1 MSMYKSEKLSDYY
14 QLPESADKKMCLR
27 HSNIRKFRAA
37 PLALA
42 AIGLVVSLCTTQV
55 ANATENPDVPVKPV
69 KLLVASSDNSG
80 VQRTFFGRVSAKQ
93 TVDLAF
99 QVGGQIVE
107 FPAVEGAVLAAGALV
122 ASFDLEPFELAL
134 DRAKASREQAKRS
147 LERLEQLQGNTS
159 RAQVDDARTT
169 LTIADIAVRDAQY
182 ALDRATLQTPFEA
195 VVASR
200 SLANF
205 STVAAGTPIVRLHDL
220 SELRIEID
228 VPEIL
233 FQQIGEN
240 PNVELVAR
248 FPASDEVFALEFRE
262 LNAEA
267 SRIGQTFTVT
277 LGMEPPD
284 DLLLLPGAS
293 VSVQAT
299 LMDQA
304 IGITVPA
311 TAIKKQADG
320 SVSVMRFD
328 ESGEQARLLETPIK
342 IEVSD
347 TGEFKVTEGISAG
360 DEIVATGVDSL
371 EDGQIV
377 RRFTSF

>member
-1 MSMYKSEKLSDYY
+1 MYKPEKHSDYY